1 MPVFEYRALNTKGAI
16 LKGVMEAD
24 SERHVRAQLR
34 EKKLILDSLKQV
46 KKNNS
51 SQNSLRLFQPKLKT
65 KDKIIVTRQLANLIR
80 ASLPVEEALRTIA
93 EHNNS
98 SIKRTLSS
106 TRSRVIEGSSLHE
119 ALLEQNIFD
128 QEYTST
134 IAAGEKTGELATVLE
149 KLADD
154 VERKEKFNRNI
165 SSAMIYPALILIVSV
180 AVVIA
185 LLAFVVP
192 EVVSAFANTKRELPA
207 LTQAMIA
214 ISDFLRNNGM
224 LLFSSIVVF
233 FTVFNL
239 SLRNVNVKRHWHRF
253 LMKLPLIGKI
263 FVGSN
268 SSQFSR
274 NLSLMQS
281 SGVPVIESLRSTA
294 STLSCIPM
302 SEAIQS
308 AANDIREGSSIY
320 RSLEKHKAL
329 PPMILYMLASG
340 EASGN
345 MPDMLQRAAINQEHE
360 IESFTT
366 SLLSIIGPVIILL
379 MGGFVLIIILSILL
393 PIFEL
398 NNVT

>member
-98 SIKRTLSS
+98 SIKRILSS

-302 SEAIQS
+302 SEAIQN

-360 IESFTT
+360 LESFTT